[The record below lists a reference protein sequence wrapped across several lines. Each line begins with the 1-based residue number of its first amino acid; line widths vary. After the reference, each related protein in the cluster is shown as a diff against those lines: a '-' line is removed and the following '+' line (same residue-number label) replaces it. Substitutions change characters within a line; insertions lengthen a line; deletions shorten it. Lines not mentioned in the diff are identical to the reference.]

1 MRTKWKQ
8 SGLVLLGAILLLS
21 LDACSGSTPAS
32 GSVKGPTV
40 RFSEVIHSIFYA
52 PHYVAMA
59 KGFFK
64 GEGIN
69 VDMVTS
75 QGSDKG
81 AAALL
86 AGTADISLIG
96 PETSIFIHNQRGEKT
111 LKVFYQLTG
120 TDGSILMSRKKEDAF
135 SWNNLQGKTIIGW
148 RQGSAPNN
156 VLNSVLKQK
165 GVSGVNVVNSIAPE
179 AMVGAFESGKGD
191 YIQVYEPVASTLEQ
205 AGKAYTVAAL
215 GSEIGNFPETSY
227 EATSD
232 YITAHPDVV
241 QKWSNAV
248 YQATQWIQTHSSE
261 EVAAVLEPYFK
272 ETPKALIVQ
281 SVERYKQ
288 LKVWPSSPVPT
299 YAQLSILQK
308 VLIENGLLKQ
318 GEKVLYKDII
328 DRTFTDKV
336 VKGGK

>member
-1 MRTKWKQ
+1 MRTPWIRC
-8 SGLVLLGAILLLS
+8 GLVFLSALFILS
-21 LDACSGSTPAS
+21 QTACTSTPVS
-32 GSVKGPTV
+32 GNAKGQTV

-52 PHYVAMA
+52 PHYVAMG

-86 AGTADISLIG
+86 AGAADISLIG
-96 PETSIFIHNQRGEKT
+96 PETSIFIYKQKGEKT

-120 TDGSILMSRKKEDAF
+120 TDGSVLMSRKKEEGF
-135 SWNNLQGKTIIGW
+135 SWSNLQGKTIIGW
-148 RQGSAPNN
+148 RQGSSPDN
-156 VLNSVLKQK
+156 VLKSVIKK
-165 GVSGVNVVNSIAPE
+165 NGVTGANVVNSLAPQ

-191 YIQVYEPVASTLEQ
+191 YIQVYEPVASTLEKE
-205 AGKAYTVAAL
+205 GKAFTVASL
-215 GSEIGNFPETSY
+215 GGEIGAFPETSY

-232 YITAHPDVV
+232 YISAHPDVV
-241 QKWSNAV
+241 QKWTNGV
-248 YQATQWIQTHSSE
+248 YKATQWIQTHSAA
-261 EVAAVLEPYFK
+261 EVADVLQPFFK
-272 ETPKALIVQ
+272 ETPKDLIVK

-288 LKVWPSSPVPT
+288 LKVWPESPVLS
-299 YAQLSILQK
+299 YEQFSILQK
-308 VLIENGLLKQ
+308 VLIDNGLLKV
-318 GEKVLYKDII
+318 GEKVRYESIV
-328 DRTFTDKV
+328 DRRFVDQV

>member
-1 MRTKWKQ
+1 MRAKFLRAM
-8 SGLVLLGAILLLS
+8 LVFLSCFVLLS
-21 LDACSGSTPAS
+21 LPACGSSLSTT
-32 GSVKGPTV
+32 GDNLINV

-52 PHYVAMA
+52 PHYVAMG

-64 GEGIN
+64 GEGLH

-96 PETSIFIHNQRGEKT
+96 PETSVFVHNERGEKT

-120 TDGSILMSRKKEDAF
+120 TDGTVLMSRKKETNF
-135 SWNNLQGKTIIGW
+135 KWENLEGKTIIGW
-148 RQGSAPNN
+148 RAGSAPN
-156 VLNSVLKQK
+156 SVLKTVLNK
-165 GVSGVNVVNSIAPE
+165 NGVKNVTVIDNISAQ

-191 YIQVYEPVASTLEQ
+191 YIQVYEPIASTLEK
-205 AGKAYTVAAL
+205 AGRAFTVDSL
-215 GSEIGNFPETSY
+215 SWEIGAFPETSY

-232 YITAHPDVV
+232 FIDANPDVI

-248 YQATQWIQTHSSE
+248 YKATQWMNTHSAE
-261 EVAAVLEPYFK
+261 EIATVLEPYFK
-272 ETPKALIVQ
+272 ETPRDIIVK
-281 SVERYKQ
+281 SVDRYKH
-288 LKVWPSSPVPT
+288 LKVWPESPVPT
-299 YAQLSILQK
+299 YEQLKILQD
-308 VLIENGLLKQ
+308 VLVENGLIKEGQ
-318 GEKVLYKDII
+318 RVRYDSVIERSFAEKA
-328 DRTFTDKV
+328 